1 MNLLNER
8 EKTHGDYNEV
18 ARVSQSLK
26 MALRHGPIEEVPAVI
41 RESLELICM
50 KMARIVCGDHNE
62 RDHYLDI
69 IGYAKLAL
77 QKHVELSQGDNSKEP
92 PDESQYIP
100 LCPYCGL
107 SHGSLGQCMPRNWP
121 R

>member
-1 MNLLNER
+1 MNLLSER

-18 ARVSQSLK
+18 ARVSQGLK
-26 MALRHGPIEEVPAVI
+26 YALRHGPIEEVPAVI

-77 QKHVELSQGDNSKEP
+77 QKHVESPGSTINGT
-92 PDESQYIP
+92 PDEPKDPSIGDDWDYNP
-100 LCPYCGL
+100 RGGL
-107 SHGSLGQCMPRNWP
+107 PR
-121 R
+121 

>member
-8 EKTHGDYNEV
+8 ERTHGDYSEV
-18 ARVSQSLK
+18 ARVSQALK
-26 MALRHGPIEEVPAVI
+26 MALRNGPIEEVPAVI

-62 RDHYLDI
+62 TDHYVDI

-77 QKHVELSQGDNSKEP
+77 KKHVEAPGNPVNKET
-92 PDESQYIP
+92 PDEPQDPSIGDDWDSYYIP
-100 LCPYCGL
+100 RSGL
-107 SHGSLGQCMPRNWP
+107 PR
-121 R
+121 

>member
-18 ARVSQSLK
+18 AHLSQMLK
-26 MALRHGPIEEVPAVI
+26 SALRSGPIAEVPAVI

-69 IGYAKLAL
+69 IGYTKLAL
-77 QKHVELSQGDNSKEP
+77 QKHVESPGSTINGT
-92 PDESQYIP
+92 PDEPKDPSIGDDWDYN
-100 LCPYCGL
+100 PYGAD
-107 SHGSLGQCMPRNWP
+107 SR
-121 R
+121 